1 MTRLYKTVSH
11 EYFRLVLSATFLSLL
26 CLTDGHKFSL
36 SRHSYSIRQSDSAS
50 VSHTNRIDSEAILYR
65 KKGSMAYSQYNSKDS
80 EVDTVTDDT
89 KLRNSNIN
97 LNFLEEATVS
107 DLTVGKED
115 VSNGANRIR
124 SSRTKKGGDR
134 GVSRKSSSG
143 TKKGGD
149 SGSKKGGSSGGS
161 KGGSSGSKKGGSSG
175 TKKGGGSGSKKSG
188 SSGDSKGG
196 SSGNKKGGGSTTKK
210 GGGSVTKKGGNR
222 GSKKGGSSVTKK
234 SGSRGSSKSGTKKK
248 VGSKSKKG
256 GSKSGKAGATK
267 KKSGGGSFQLT
278 IDPPQDKDPLPTEPI
293 PDPSIPPKIKGFKL
307 PRLKTKNGIPES
319 MYKYRRSDLD
329 RESELYIPASL
340 RNRWKLYLP
349 SRMAVGMPLAQE
361 GNENVAAETIQKWEA
376 GKTPPNLN
384 GVPMDFFPNPIDPP
398 NYKSEQLDV
407 ESTSF
412 D

>member
-65 KKGSMAYSQYNSKDS
+65 KKGSTAYSQYNSKDS
-80 EVDTVTDDT
+80 EVDTVTDDS
-89 KLRNSNIN
+89 KLRNSDIN

-134 GVSRKSSSG
+134 VSAEDSSG

-175 TKKGGGSGSKKSG
+175 TKKGGGSESKKSG
-188 SSGDSKGG
+188 SSGDSK
-196 SSGNKKGGGSTTKK
+196 
-210 GGGSVTKKGGNR
+210 
-222 GSKKGGSSVTKK
+222 
-234 SGSRGSSKSGTKKK
+234 
-248 VGSKSKKG
+248 
-256 GSKSGKAGATK
+256 A
-267 KKSGGGSFQLT
+267 
-278 IDPPQDKDPLPTEPI
+278 
-293 PDPSIPPKIKGFKL
+293 
-307 PRLKTKNGIPES
+307 
-319 MYKYRRSDLD
+319 
-329 RESELYIPASL
+329 
-340 RNRWKLYLP
+340 
-349 SRMAVGMPLAQE
+349 
-361 GNENVAAETIQKWEA
+361 VAAETKKAEVAPQKEMANSVTKRVVTEEA
-376 GKTPPNLN
+376 RKA
-384 GVPMDFFPNPIDPP
+384 V
-398 NYKSEQLDV
+398 KAV
-407 ESTSF
+407 VA
-412 D
+412 